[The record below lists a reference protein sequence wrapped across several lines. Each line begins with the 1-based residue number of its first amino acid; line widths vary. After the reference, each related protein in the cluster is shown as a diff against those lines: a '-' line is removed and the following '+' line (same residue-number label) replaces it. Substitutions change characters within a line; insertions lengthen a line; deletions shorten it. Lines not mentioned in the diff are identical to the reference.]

1 MINSRIVTTKFQL
14 NQISHIKLFKIMSY
28 INPSKGIECYVFI
41 AEKGYSVKYES
52 PEELGFDEANKFFVY
67 DDGVSMQTNHIEI
80 DKLDISLLKKAG
92 RLEWKVYNKEN
103 DDSDNKI
110 AGKYIEINPS
120 TGNVSD
126 TDIESTLHED
136 SIVNKSDNYS
146 VSYGFYDASSGH
158 FSELTNYDQSYV
170 YVTKSL
176 SNWMGGLV
184 KSNSKY
190 GKCAFNTFALAGS
203 HDAGMYNN
211 AEATNLVNA
220 QEYTKFFSD
229 IAEGKLIDWG
239 FPLTDAAK
247 ENIKSYVDLFQKIIA
262 KGGKNVV
269 VNLAM
274 TQKDNIT
281 TQLDLG
287 IRFFDIR
294 PGFCSYAD
302 SFNLPAKVEDA
313 KGINNLYHQHNFVPG
328 MSFDTILKEAMTWL
342 DANGSEIIVMNLNFQ
357 AFCLESMKP
366 TLDFLNEY
374 LNKVVSDNNIKVK
387 SGGKEDLSLT
397 YNDLIDQ
404 NKRLIFLN
412 QIGDAADA
420 TKYDSYN
427 DTYKTTKSDVIIAAL
442 NSMSSEKQKG
452 HDYTVLQLQGTA
464 NGIVSDI
471 ADSSATFSKMTS
483 PLMSTKA
490 NFDAETYEWI
500 YDNVPKTFIN
510 NQLMIFLNDFS
521 DNALANQ
528 SFLITKSRMDK

>member
-1 MINSRIVTTKFQL
+1 
-14 NQISHIKLFKIMSY
+14 MS
-28 INPSKGIECYVFI
+28 IFNPSKGIDCYVFL
-41 AEKGYSVKYES
+41 AKQNYCVKYEA
-52 PEELGFDEANKFFVY
+52 PDDFGFSNSFKIFSYKEDKDDKFKITT
-67 DDGVSMQTNHIEI
+67 QTNHIEI
-80 DKLDISLLKKAG
+80 HKGDISLLNKSG
-92 RLEWKVYNKEN
+92 RLEWKVYDKNN

-110 AGKYIEINPS
+110 AGKYIDINPS
-120 TGNVSD
+120 TGNISD
-126 TDIESTLHED
+126 TNIEPTLKED
-136 SIVNKSDNYS
+136 SIVDKQNNYAI
-146 VSYGFYDASSGH
+146 SYGFYDASSGDI
-158 FSELTNYDQSYV
+158 SDLTNHDQSYV
-170 YVTKSL
+170 YVTQCF
-176 SNWMGGLV
+176 SNWMGDLV
-184 KSNSKY
+184 KTNAKY
-190 GKCAFNTFALAGS
+190 GNYAFNTFALAGS

-229 IAEGKLIDWG
+229 IAGGKLIDWG

-247 ENIKSYVDLFQKIIA
+247 HNIKSYVDLFQKLIA

-302 SFNLPAKVEDA
+302 SFKLPKKAKDVVG
-313 KGINNLYHQHNFVPG
+313 KGTINNLYHQHAFVPG
-328 MSFDTILKEAMTWL
+328 MSFDTILKEALKWL
-342 DANGSEIIVMNLNFQ
+342 DENETEIIVMNLNFQ
-357 AFCLESMKP
+357 GFLLDSMKP
-366 TLDFLNEY
+366 TPDFLDEY
-374 LNKVVSDNNIKVK
+374 LDKVVNDNNIKVK
-387 SGGKEDLSLT
+387 SGGKEYLSLT

-442 NSMSSEKQKG
+442 NNMTSERQKG

-464 NGIVSDI
+464 NGIFSDI

-528 SFLITKSRMDK
+528 SFFITKSRMDK